1 MPTLTPGDGQDI
13 LDAFKRATEQRDP
26 DAGTSLF
33 SEHAEWRPDPF
44 EDPIT
49 GANAIRE
56 HWNLLAATQV
66 NVEFDPER
74 TWVFENAVLSSWHGA
89 TTDRSTGRRTRLRGF
104 LTLEVDDERK
114 IQRFRQWEVMRVVG
128 QDSTVK
134 LSQEGPGGR

>member
-1 MPTLTPGDGQDI
+1 MPTLTPGDGQDL

-26 DAGTSLF
+26 EAGTGLF
-33 SEHAEWRPDPF
+33 NEHAEWRPDPF

-66 NVEFDPER
+66 NVEFDAER
-74 TWVFENAVLSSWHGA
+74 TWVVEDAILSSWHGA
-89 TTDRSTGRRTRLRGF
+89 TTDRATGARTRLRGF
-104 LTLEVDDERK
+104 LAIEVDGERR
-114 IQRFRQWEVMRVVG
+114 IQRFRQWAVSRVVG

-134 LSQEGPGGR
+134 LTQEGARGR